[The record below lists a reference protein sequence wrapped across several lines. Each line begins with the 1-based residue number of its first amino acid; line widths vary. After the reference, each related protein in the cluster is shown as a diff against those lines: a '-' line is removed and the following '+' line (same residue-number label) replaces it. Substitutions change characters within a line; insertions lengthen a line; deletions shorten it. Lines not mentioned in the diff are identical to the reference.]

1 MQGENTDILN
11 EVYKASTMGAEAA
24 EMLLPKVHDQKIRN
38 QISSQQQNYEASAHK
53 AAQMLEEK
61 GDKPKVA
68 TQPMQKAMLWGS
80 IQMNTLANST
90 PEHLAEMMIQG
101 TTMGIIDIQ
110 KRLNELPQ
118 ADSDSRKLAED
129 FLKGEQ
135 QNIDELKKLL

>member
-1 MQGENTDILN
+1 
-11 EVYKASTMGAEAA
+11 
-24 EMLLPKVHDQKIRN
+24 
-38 QISSQQQNYEASAHK
+38 
-53 AAQMLEEK
+53 MLEEK